1 MAKPDWGALQDQ
13 FLAEHAKTGI
23 SPKEWC
29 EARGLNYTSAR
40 RYIKN
45 PPAQSAQKT
54 AQKKVRSAQ
63 AESAVSS
70 GQQGLQTSPAQHSC
84 NAYAQSIDPRSYGLN
99 DMQWKFVTEYLIDLD
114 KTAAYKRAG
123 YKSQGE
129 TAAAAARRLYRNVS
143 VNRAIR
149 DALDLRAQRMA
160 ITQDSV
166 LQWWWDIAT
175 ADATQLTEHHR
186 ACCRNCWGFG
196 HNYQWRDVVEFEERS
211 AEAKAKKGREPND
224 AGGYGF
230 DATMDPNPDCPRCNG
245 AGLSRTVFHDTRDI
259 TGPARRLFAGVKEGK
274 FGLEVITRNQDEAMK
289 LVAQHLGMLK
299 NKMELSGPD
308 GGPVQ
313 TETTNLTPQEAA
325 DVYKKMMG

>member
-40 RYIKN
+40 RYIKK
-45 PPAQSAQKT
+45 PAAQSAQKP
-54 AQKKVRSAQ
+54 AQKQVRSRQ
-63 AESAVSS
+63 AERTVSVA
-70 GQQGLQTSPAQHSC
+70 QQGLQTSAAQQSS
-84 NAYAQSIDPRSYGLN
+84 NADAQSIDPRSYGLN

-149 DALDLRAQRMA
+149 DALDLRAQRTA

-186 ACCRNCWGFG
+186 ACCRYCWGFG
-196 HNYQWRDVVEFEERS
+196 HNYQWRDVVEFEEKRLD
-211 AEAKAKKGREPND
+211 AVEKKRREPLDN
-224 AGGYGF
+224 GGYGF
-230 DATMDPNPDCPRCNG
+230 DGTLDPNPECPRCNG

-299 NKMELSGPD
+299 NKTELSGPD